1 MGGVKRGAFNMMP
14 AFKNFLYAAGYLV
27 FLLLCESITLRNLRA
42 VEKATV
48 DDAKAY
54 EEFKKDQRKS
64 FLSKLS
70 FKGSFSL
77 PKRKKSKKKGKKK
90 GGEDDEEGDK
100 GENDPLVSDD
110 SDVDKEIDEK
120 EVEVVVNDDKDE
132 VEE

>member
-1 MGGVKRGAFNMMP
+1 MDTSMKAGVKSGAFNMMP

-27 FLLLCESITLRNLRA
+27 FVLLCESITLRNLRA

-77 PKRKKSKKKGKKK
+77 PKRKKSKKKKK
-90 GGEDDEEGDK
+90 GGEDDEEGD
-100 GENDPLVSDD
+100 
-110 SDVDKEIDEK
+110 
-120 EVEVVVNDDKDE
+120 
-132 VEE
+132 